1 MIKKLLY
8 TFMFF
13 TIILQANAFEDSII
27 TTNGKLSNIKIEDNT
42 IIEIYPLITI
52 MNEKN
57 TIIVQPLKEGFTTF
71 TVMKNGK
78 QEYKFEVN
86 VNKKNTQISNNEGFE
101 ILSLDIPPQ
110 EELEFLDF
118 PPEKILE
125 VE

>member
-86 VNKKNTQISNNEGFE
+86 VNKKNTQISNNEDFE